1 MPAARK
7 RIGILGAFG
16 TGNSGNEGTLTVM
29 IGAARR
35 LWPDADLVS
44 ICTQPDNVATDHGI
58 PAIPLYAAP
67 RGNAFR
73 LISKVLFKVPSALA
87 DFMRARSHA
96 ADLDLLL
103 IPGTGVLDDY
113 NTGPMGGPY
122 HIFKWCLAARVC
134 RTPIALVSVGAG
146 PIVHRLSRWFLRRAA
161 AMAVYRSYRDEASRE
176 FMSDL
181 GLDTTR
187 DDVYPDLAFSLPVPD
202 VGPDDE
208 AKATI
213 GLGVM
218 TYHGWQGGPD
228 GDKIYTDYVAKISRF
243 AAGLLDQGFRIR
255 LLMGDDVDLDAV
267 KDVTSAIR
275 IARPGAAPE
284 RIAFAPIRTLPELM
298 DQIAGIEAI
307 VASRFHNIV
316 CALKLGRPAVSIGYS
331 KKNDVLME
339 AMGLGAFCQRIEGM
353 DVTLLE
359 RQFKTLMADR
369 ESYAR
374 QIEAVGSDFRWQLA
388 SQEAELARLLV

>member
-1 MPAARK
+1 MPQAKK

-29 IGAARR
+29 IDAARR

-44 ICTQPDNVATDHGI
+44 ICTHPDSVTADHGI
-58 PAIPLYAAP
+58 PAISLYAAP

-73 LISKVLFKVPSALA
+73 VFSKALLKVPSALA
-87 DFMRARSHA
+87 DFMRARSHT

-122 HIFKWCLAARVC
+122 HIFKWCFAARLC

-146 PIVHRLSRWFLRRAA
+146 PIAHPLSRWFLRRAA
-161 AMAVYRSYRDEASRE
+161 AMADYRSYRDEASKE
-176 FMSDL
+176 FMAGL
-181 GLDTTR
+181 GLDTTH
-187 DDVYPDLAFSLPVPD
+187 DAVYPDLAFSMPIPASRSD
-202 VGPDDE
+202 NAD
-208 AKATI
+208 TI
-213 GLGVM
+213 GVGVM
-218 TYHGWQGGPD
+218 TYHGWQNGPD
-228 GDKIYTDYVAKISRF
+228 GERIYADYVAKIGRF
-243 AAGLLDQGFRIR
+243 ATGLLDKGYRVR

-267 KDVTSAIR
+267 RDVTNAIR
-275 IARPGAAPE
+275 TARPDAPSE
-284 RIAFAPIRTLPELM
+284 HIAFAPIRTLPELM
-298 DQIAGIEAI
+298 DQIAGTSAV

-339 AMGLGAFCQRIEGM
+339 AMGLGTFCQRIE
-353 DVTLLE
+353 TLDIDRLD
-359 RQFKTLMADR
+359 RQFAALMDDR
-369 ESYAR
+369 DAYAR
-374 QIEAVGSDFRWQLA
+374 RINATGADFRQQLA
-388 SQEAELARLLV
+388 RQEAALSRLL